1 MSIVNVERSVSYT
14 LTADDGKERTYTLTT
29 SNGRQGE
36 ENLLNVSDGSQEM
49 DIPYD
54 AISFLTGVMRSF
66 AEAHLPS

>member
-1 MSIVNVERSVSYT
+1 MSIVNVERSLSYT
-14 LTADDGKERTYTLTT
+14 LTADDGKERTYTLTS

-54 AISFLTGVMRSF
+54 AIHFLTGVMRSF
-66 AEAHLPS
+66 TEAHLPS

>member
-1 MSIVNVERSVSYT
+1 MGIVNVERSVSYT
-14 LTADDGKERTYTLTT
+14 LTADDGKERTYTLTA

-54 AISFLTGVMRSF
+54 AIPFLTGVMRSF
-66 AEAHLPS
+66 TEAHLPS